1 MSKPAR
7 TEALESFK
15 WAFLTLD
22 HETQYR
28 IARRIK
34 RLARHPRPREAHLIA
49 GTEHVFRLWEKGV
62 RLLYHYREDRIT
74 LLVIERHRSDRQVDD
89 LIARRQRG
97 SSGSGR
103 GTHGG
108 GTLSMKAA
116 RPA

>member
-1 MSKPAR
+1 MSAR
-7 TEALESFK
+7 AAVEALEGFK
-15 WAFLTLD
+15 WAFLALD
-22 HETQYR
+22 HETQHR
-28 IARRIK
+28 IARRVG
-34 RLARHPRPREAHLIA
+34 RLARRPRPREAHLIA
-49 GTEHVFRLWEKGV
+49 GTEHVYRLWVRGV

-74 LLVIERHRSDRQVDD
+74 LLVAERHRSDRQVDE

-103 GTHGG
+103 GTQGG